1 MRSVVRWNDR
11 GEAQLLQLSIYL
23 VISAML
29 GVMAFHF
36 VRPMFHGAHV
46 TQMETVVNNLRT
58 AAGNYAEVNGSYGNI
73 SCATLQNAGLWPPN
87 GCNGPVG
94 GVTISDEGN
103 PSITIYPNTGT
114 TSQYVINIQ
123 LTAGGNYGLPDFQ
136 AMCNMFYNYTES
148 CTPTPSGVTLVF

>member
-94 GVTISDEGN
+94 GGDDLRRGEPVDHDI
-103 PSITIYPNTGT
+103 
-114 TSQYVINIQ
+114 SQYGNDIAICDQ
-123 LTAGGNYGLPDFQ
+123 HSADSRWKLRFAGFPGDVQHVL
-136 AMCNMFYNYTES
+136 
-148 CTPTPSGVTLVF
+148 